1 LLKSAYGSTKNED
14 DVASIH
20 LNQTLLMSIE
30 GKNMLIFKFKT
41 SSNLKNQEFNFNLKF
56 DFYIKGKVI
65 DDVARSGTY

>member
-1 LLKSAYGSTKNED
+1 
-14 DVASIH
+14 
-20 LNQTLLMSIE
+20 MSIE

-65 DDVARSGTY
+65 DDVARSGTYWS